1 MSSPERSRPLGFT
14 KTHPDELATLFSE
27 ASVAYASTRRVGGW
41 AEGDARGGQ
50 SISFWEDLG
59 LSVNT

>member
-1 MSSPERSRPLGFT
+1 M
-14 KTHPDELATLFSE
+14 KTHADELATLFSE
-27 ASVAYASTRRVGGW
+27 ASVAYASTSRVGGW
-41 AEGDARGGQ
+41 AEGDARAGQ